1 MRNIRR
7 PAILAAIS
15 VLSATA
21 ISGSVVAPAF
31 GAADVEVAQDSA
43 MLPVNVRQIPD
54 NEGLTPVNYTII
66 PEVAA
71 KESATITD
79 IEDAA
84 DAAPDFEAEP
94 PATSLAQLVSR
105 HAGTET
111 TSREQACLAGAV
123 YFEAKSE
130 SLEGQLAVAE
140 VILNRTRSGRF
151 PKTICGVVMQ
161 PGQFSFV
168 RGGSMPAIPRASR
181 DWREAVAISHIA
193 QNDLWESSVSN
204 ALFFHARHVSPRWR
218 LSRVASLGNHVF
230 YR

>member
-1 MRNIRR
+1 MRNVRR

-31 GAADVEVAQDSA
+31 GAADVEVAQDNA
-43 MLPVNVRQIPD
+43 MLPANVRQIAD
-54 NEGLTPVNYTII
+54 NEGLTPVSYTII
-66 PEVAA
+66 PEVPDQQP
-71 KESATITD
+71 ATITD

-84 DAAPDFEAEP
+84 EETPEAESQP
-94 PATSLAQLVSR
+94 SATSLAQLVAR

-111 TSREQACLAGAV
+111 ADREQDCLAGAV

-151 PKTICGVVMQ
+151 PKSICGVVMQ
-161 PGQFSFV
+161 RGQFSFV
-168 RGGSMPAIPRASR
+168 RGGSMPAIPKASR
-181 DWREAVAISHIA
+181 DWREAVAIAHIA
-193 QNDLWESSVSN
+193 QNELWESSVSN
-204 ALFFHARHVSPRWR
+204 ALFFHARHVAPRWR
-218 LSRVASLGNHVF
+218 LNRVASLGNHVF